1 MAAKNRSGNTLCV
14 ADIDP
19 TDDSDGVPLR
29 GGNTN
34 PDVRRVG
41 DTVRRKTGPWTDT
54 VHALLNYLTD
64 VGFNAAPRALGRDA
78 RGREILTFLHGD
90 VVHPDHQ
97 DLLADPS
104 ALVDVARLIRR
115 YHDTVASF
123 VPPPD
128 AIWQDIAADPA
139 PLAEVICH
147 NDFAPWSLIA
157 TKDGWAF
164 IDWDLAAPGRRYW
177 DLAWAFHTLVGMWPQ
192 TSDAEV
198 AQRFVASCTGY
209 GVPADDW
216 DQLLQLIV
224 ERTRWEADRITSGA
238 ERGEA
243 PFVALYREG
252 HAAVWSA
259 ASDHVTHRRIAWLEL
274 AHSQH

>member
-1 MAAKNRSGNTLCV
+1 V
-14 ADIDP
+14 VDIDP
-19 TDDSDGVPLR
+19 NDDSDGVPLS

-41 DTVRRKTGPWTDT
+41 DTVRRKSGPWTDT
-54 VHALLNYLTD
+54 IHALLNHLAA
-64 VGFNAAPRALGRDA
+64 VGFDAAPRALGRDA

-90 VVHPDHQ
+90 VVHPDRQ
-97 DLLADPS
+97 EVLADPS
-104 ALVDVARLIRR
+104 ALVDVATLIRR
-115 YHDTVASF
+115 YHEAVASF

-139 PLAEVICH
+139 PQAEVICH
-147 NDFAPWSLIA
+147 NDFAPWNLIA

-177 DLAWAFHTLVGMWPQ
+177 DLAWAFHTLVGMWPG
-192 TSDAEV
+192 TPDADV

-209 GVPADDW
+209 GVPVDDW

-243 PFVALYREG
+243 PFVALHREG
-252 HAAVWSA
+252 HATVWNA
-259 ASDHVTHRRIAWLEL
+259 ASDHVADRRTAWLEL
-274 AHSQH
+274 AQAKHRRDTAP